1 MTFWDHL
8 DVDGT
13 VAARFVIAGC
23 DPNRKAWNTVMGPL
37 RNPEP
42 RAYLWL
48 VETVDNSLQ
57 RIELD
62 GYPEGH
68 NFHPLG
74 IEVTPSQDGAPS
86 ILYVVNHA
94 REETTIEHFTISPDT
109 PTQALW
115 QRTISS
121 PWFVSPNALAITNE
135 TSFYVSNDH
144 LMTRRL
150 PFPLAPT
157 LPLIETALGVA
168 FANGI
173 AISPD
178 GTTLALASTS
188 IGQVYFYDR
197 NTTTNALKYRSCPT
211 NIIKLSQGE
220 YVALEKVENIVPTGC
235 TRPGP
240 SDSGSIVLGE
250 KVMFDGILALE
261 KAMKDPPPPRSDQ
274 ASPHQLGSVFRRGQ
288 CLDSDL
294 QGPPQGQFAKYA
306 TELQAPYALGE
317 PNGDSS
323 ERAVRNSQLGY
334 LKADVMQLGT
344 PPPTGPALYLTI
356 IGEIGTP
363 FDMDAKRSGSYGS
376 TDGGK
381 YKADYLQQEHR
392 LFQCIHRLKP
402 ALASKK
408 ANLAIWDTESKETR
422 NRRTHPF
429 NKTNVGKDEHI

>member
-144 LMTRRL
+144 LMTHRL

-168 FANGI
+168 FANGV

-211 NIIKLSQGE
+211 VLCPSYVQAGKSWLELS
-220 YVALEKVENIVPTGC
+220 
-235 TRPGP
+235 GP
-240 SDSGSIVLGE
+240 S
-250 KVMFDGILALE
+250 
-261 KAMKDPPPPRSDQ
+261 R
-274 ASPHQLGSVFRRGQ
+274 
-288 CLDSDL
+288 C
-294 QGPPQGQFAKYA
+294 
-306 TELQAPYALGE
+306 
-317 PNGDSS
+317 

-334 LKADVMQLGT
+334 LKADVTQLGT

-402 ALASKK
+402 ALALKK

>member
-121 PWFVSPNALAITNE
+121 P
-135 TSFYVSNDH
+135 YNDH

-157 LPLIETALGVA
+157 LPLIESIAGLPLTALGVA
-168 FANGI
+168 FANGV

-261 KAMKDPPPPRSDQ
+261 KAMKDPPPPRS
-274 ASPHQLGSVFRRGQ
+274 
-288 CLDSDL
+288 
-294 QGPPQGQFAKYA
+294 
-306 TELQAPYALGE
+306 
-317 PNGDSS
+317 

-334 LKADVMQLGT
+334 LKADVTQLGT

-363 FDMDAKRSGSYGS
+363 FDMDAKRSARAS
-376 TDGGK
+376 TLPV
-381 YKADYLQQEHR
+381 YSS
-392 LFQCIHRLKP
+392 P
-402 ALASKK
+402 
-408 ANLAIWDTESKETR
+408 
-422 NRRTHPF
+422 
-429 NKTNVGKDEHI
+429 